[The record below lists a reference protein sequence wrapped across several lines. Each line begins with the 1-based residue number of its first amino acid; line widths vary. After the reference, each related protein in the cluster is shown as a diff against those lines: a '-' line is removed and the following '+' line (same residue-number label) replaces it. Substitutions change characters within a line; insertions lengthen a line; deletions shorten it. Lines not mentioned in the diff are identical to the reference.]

1 MMNIDGLTNG
11 IVLDHITAGK
21 GMRIYEMLKLDKLEC
36 TVAIIQN
43 ATSNK
48 KGRKDIIKIDSLID
62 LNYDMIAYVD
72 SNVTVDIIKNGKVC
86 EKRSVNLPETLTN
99 IISCHNPRCITS
111 TEQGID
117 QIFHLVDPERRIYRC
132 AYCDTEYSEK

>member
-1 MMNIDGLTNG
+1 MNIDGLTNG

-21 GMRIYEMLKLDKLEC
+21 GMRIYEMLKLDKLDC

-43 ATSNK
+43 AMSSK

-72 SNVTVDIIKNGKVC
+72 SNVTIDIIKNGKVS
-86 EKRSVNLPETLTN
+86 EKRSVKLPETLTN

-117 QIFHLVDPERRIYRC
+117 QVFHLVDPERRIYRC

>member
-1 MMNIDGLTNG
+1 MNIDGLTNG
-11 IVLDHITAGK
+11 IVLDHITSGK
-21 GMRIYEMLKLDKLEC
+21 GMRIYEMLKLDKLDC

-43 ATSNK
+43 ATSSK
-48 KGRKDIIKIDSLID
+48 KGRKDIIKIDTLID

-72 SNVTVDIIKNGKVC
+72 SNVTIDIIKNGKVS
-86 EKRSVNLPETLTN
+86 EKRSVKLPETLTN

-117 QIFHLVDPERRIYRC
+117 QIFRLVDPERRIYRC

>member
-1 MMNIDGLTNG
+1 
-11 IVLDHITAGK
+11 
-21 GMRIYEMLKLDKLEC
+21 MRIYEMLKLDKLDC

-43 ATSNK
+43 ATSSK
-48 KGRKDIIKIDSLID
+48 KGRKDIIKIDTLID

-72 SNVTVDIIKNGKVC
+72 SNVTIDIIKNGKVS
-86 EKRSVNLPETLTN
+86 EKRSVKLPETLTN

-117 QIFHLVDPERRIYRC
+117 QIFRLVDPERRIYRC

>member
-1 MMNIDGLTNG
+1 MNIDGLTNG

-21 GMRIYEMLKLDKLEC
+21 GMQIYEMLKLDKLDC

-43 ATSNK
+43 AMSSK

-72 SNVTVDIIKNGKVC
+72 SNVTIDIIKNGKVS
-86 EKRSVNLPETLTN
+86 EKRSVKLPKTLTN

-117 QIFHLVDPERRIYRC
+117 QVFHLVDPERRIYRC

>member
-1 MMNIDGLTNG
+1 MNIDGLTNG

-21 GMRIYEMLKLDKLEC
+21 GMRIYEMLKLDKLDC

-43 ATSNK
+43 ATSSK
-48 KGRKDIIKIDSLID
+48 KGRKDIIKIDTLID

-72 SNVTVDIIKNGKVC
+72 SNVTIDIIKNGKVS
-86 EKRSVNLPETLTN
+86 EKRSVKLPETLTN

-117 QIFHLVDPERRIYRC
+117 QIFRLVDPERRIYRC

>member
-1 MMNIDGLTNG
+1 MNIDGLKNG

-21 GMRIYEMLKLDKLEC
+21 GMRIYEMLKLDKLDS

-48 KGRKDIIKIDSLID
+48 RGRKDIIKIDTLID
-62 LNYDMIAYVD
+62 LNYDMIAFVD
-72 SNVTVDIIKNGKVC
+72 DNVTVNIIRDGKVT
-86 EKRSVNLPETLTN
+86 EKRVVRLPETLTN

-111 TEQGID
+111 TEQEID
-117 QIFHLVDPERRIYRC
+117 QVFHLVDAERGIYRC

>member
-1 MMNIDGLTNG
+1 MNIDGLNNG

-21 GMRIYEMLKLDKLEC
+21 GMQIYEMLKLDKLDC

-43 ATSNK
+43 ATSSK
-48 KGRKDIIKIDSLID
+48 LGRKDIIKLDTVID
-62 LNYDMIAYVD
+62 LNYDMIAFVD
-72 SNVTVDIIKNGKVC
+72 SNVTIDIIKDGRVC
-86 EKRSVNLPETLTN
+86 EKRSVKLPETLKN

-117 QIFHLVDPERRIYRC
+117 QIFHLVDPDRRIYRC

>member
-1 MMNIDGLTNG
+1 MNIDGLTNG

-21 GMRIYEMLKLDKLEC
+21 GMRIYEMLKLDKLDC

-43 ATSNK
+43 ATSSK
-48 KGRKDIIKIDSLID
+48 KGRKDIIKIDTLID

-72 SNVTVDIIKNGKVC
+72 SNVTIDIIKNGKVS
-86 EKRSVNLPETLTN
+86 EKRSVKLPETLTN

-117 QIFHLVDPERRIYRC
+117 QIFRLVDPDRRIYRC

>member
-1 MMNIDGLTNG
+1 MNIDGLTNG

-21 GMRIYEMLKLDKLEC
+21 GMRIYEMLKLDKLDC

-43 ATSNK
+43 ATSSK
-48 KGRKDIIKIDSLID
+48 TGRKDIIKIDTLID

-72 SNVTVDIIKNGKVC
+72 SNVTIDIIKNGKVS
-86 EKRSVNLPETLTN
+86 EKRSVKLPETLTN

-117 QIFHLVDPERRIYRC
+117 QIFRLVDPERRIYRC

>member
-1 MMNIDGLTNG
+1 MNIDGLTNG

-21 GMRIYEMLKLDKLEC
+21 GMRIYEMLKLDKLDC

-43 ATSNK
+43 ATSSK
-48 KGRKDIIKIDSLID
+48 KGRKDIIKIDTLID

-72 SNVTVDIIKNGKVC
+72 SKVTIDIIKNGKVS
-86 EKRSVNLPETLTN
+86 EKRSVKLPETLTN

-117 QIFHLVDPERRIYRC
+117 QIFRLVDPERRIYRC

>member
-1 MMNIDGLTNG
+1 MNIDGLTNG

-21 GMRIYEMLKLDKLEC
+21 GMRIYEMLKLDKLDC

-43 ATSNK
+43 ATSSK
-48 KGRKDIIKIDSLID
+48 KGRKDIIKIDTLID
-62 LNYDMIAYVD
+62 LNYYMIAYVD
-72 SNVTVDIIKNGKVC
+72 SNVTIDIIKNGKVS
-86 EKRSVNLPETLTN
+86 EKRSVKLPETLTN

-117 QIFHLVDPERRIYRC
+117 QIFRLVDPERRIYRC

>member
-1 MMNIDGLTNG
+1 MNIDGLTNG

-21 GMRIYEMLKLDKLEC
+21 GMRIYEMLKLDKLNC

-43 ATSNK
+43 ATSSK
-48 KGRKDIIKIDSLID
+48 KGRKDIIKIDTLID

-72 SNVTVDIIKNGKVC
+72 SNVTIDIIKNGKVS
-86 EKRSVNLPETLTN
+86 EKRSVKLPETLTN

-117 QIFHLVDPERRIYRC
+117 QIFRLVDPERRIYRC

>member
-1 MMNIDGLTNG
+1 MNIEGLTNG

-21 GMRIYEMLKLDKLEC
+21 GMRIYEMLKLDKLDC

-43 ATSNK
+43 ATSSK
-48 KGRKDIIKIDSLID
+48 KGRKDIIKIDTLID

-72 SNVTVDIIKNGKVC
+72 SNVTIDIIKNGKVS
-86 EKRSVNLPETLTN
+86 EKRSVKLPETLTN

-117 QIFHLVDPERRIYRC
+117 QIFRLVDPERRIYRC